1 MYKET
6 NAHEYHSTNQES
18 TNQHNTKY
26 QLGRSFGLFKIGSW
40 SNGVILWLSQ
50 VVTNWGRADGEK
62 ESQPN
67 LIGRIVALQ
76 SAAWSWPTV
85 CHIS

>member
-18 TNQHNTKY
+18 TKQHTTKY
-26 QLGRSFGLFKIGSW
+26 WLGRGFGLFKIGSR

-50 VVTNWGRADGEK
+50 VVT
-62 ESQPN
+62 
-67 LIGRIVALQ
+67 I
-76 SAAWSWPTV
+76 
-85 CHIS
+85 

>member
-26 QLGRSFGLFKIGSW
+26 RLDAVLVYLK
-40 SNGVILWLSQ
+40 
-50 VVTNWGRADGEK
+50 
-62 ESQPN
+62 
-67 LIGRIVALQ
+67 
-76 SAAWSWPTV
+76 
-85 CHIS
+85 